1 MRLQPSP
8 PAPTSACTRGPA
20 PRDLRNDTSLSQEL
34 NERMSPTPSSCR
46 EKWGPVSEPQMCAHS
61 CPNTQEAWFSLAWW
75 HLSREFGKQPEAH
88 RLGCLVVRGWPA
100 NPSHPCAC
108 AMSSQGQGGALGQPG
123 GLRQLEP
130 SGEQELFWSGTR
142 GPPSKATGPL
152 RDSVSSSVQW
162 AKSGAEWG
170 ESGWLKAHSLANS
183 SGWWGGPPC
192 RPRCPP
198 WWGVSRASLWSV
210 WRSR

>member
-8 PAPTSACTRGPA
+8 LALTLACTWGPA
-20 PRDLRNDTSLSQEL
+20 PRDPRKDASLSQEL

-46 EKWGPVSEPQMCAHS
+46 EKWGTVSEPQVSARS
-61 CPNTQEAWFSLAWW
+61 CPNTQEAGW

-100 NPSHPCAC
+100 NLSHPCAC

-130 SGEQELFWSGTR
+130 SGEQESFWSGTR
-142 GPPSKATGPL
+142 DPPSKATGPL
-152 RDSVSSSVQW
+152 RDSVSSSVKW
-162 AKSGAEWG
+162 AKSFLPAGADGVGREWVV
-170 ESGWLKAHSLANS
+170 ES
-183 SGWWGGPPC
+183 PQF
-192 RPRCPP
+192 
-198 WWGVSRASLWSV
+198 
-210 WRSR
+210 